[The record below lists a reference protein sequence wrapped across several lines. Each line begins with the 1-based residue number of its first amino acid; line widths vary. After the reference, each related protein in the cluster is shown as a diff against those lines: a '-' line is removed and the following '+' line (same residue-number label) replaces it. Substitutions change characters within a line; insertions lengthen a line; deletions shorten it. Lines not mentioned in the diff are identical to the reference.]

1 MAIIQYNDLT
11 VGHGNGKCS
20 ECDEHLGVQYF
31 IWIFADGTTIMLCLP
46 CAERIGE
53 NMFLDALRVK
63 TGAR

>member
-1 MAIIQYNDLT
+1 LAIVQHIDSTIN
-11 VGHGNGKCS
+11 HGNGKCS
-20 ECDEHLGVQYF
+20 ECDEYLGTRYF
-31 IWIFADGTTIMLCLP
+31 IWIFADGTTITLCLS